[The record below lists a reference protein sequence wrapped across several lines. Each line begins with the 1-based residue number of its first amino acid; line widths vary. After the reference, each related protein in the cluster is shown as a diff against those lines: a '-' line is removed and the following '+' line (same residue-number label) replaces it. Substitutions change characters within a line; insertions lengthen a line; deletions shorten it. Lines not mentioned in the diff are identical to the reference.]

1 VSIINLFPLSI
12 LKEKIFIDQIKK
24 DEMIDEVKLMVS
36 DSKNIDYKKKEYSWT
51 GDTQGFEYV
60 SRNQKFKELFSQIKI
75 KIQNYI
81 EHLKVNKDAIEV
93 YMTRTWAT
101 LSNNHEKI
109 NKHRHKQSHISFV
122 YYLKKNENDSNL
134 VFFDE
139 YYQNEI
145 IPGIFTSGTA
155 KNQGIIKELNLF
167 NTRSVDVKVEED
179 EIIIFPSKAL
189 HGTQPIGTNDGR
201 ISISGDIVCVAKN
214 SSNLETMMPPLKNWE
229 KF

>member
-1 VSIINLFPLSI
+1 MSAINLFPLSI
-12 LKEKIFIDQIKK
+12 LKEKIFIDQNKK
-24 DEMIDEVKLMVS
+24 DEMINEIKLMVS
-36 DSKNIDYKKKEYSWT
+36 NSKNFDYKKKEYSWT
-51 GDTQGFEYV
+51 GDTQGFEYL

-81 EHLKVNKDAIEV
+81 EHLKIDEEAIEV
-93 YMTRTWAT
+93 YITRTWAT
-101 LSNNHEKI
+101 LTNNHEKI
-109 NKHRHKQSHISFV
+109 IKHRHKQSHISFA
-122 YYLKKNENDSNL
+122 YYLKKNESDSNL

-139 YYQNEI
+139 HFQNEI
-145 IPGIFTSGTA
+145 IPGIFASSTA

-167 NTRSVDVKVEED
+167 NARSVDIKVEED

-189 HGTQPIGTNDGR
+189 HGTQPVSTNNER